1 MKAVKLSA
9 PRQASVVDEPAPTA
23 GPGEVV
29 IRIGATGLCGSDLS
43 TWLGH
48 HPFRRPPVVL
58 GHEAA
63 GTVVAVG
70 ADVTDIAPGT
80 RVALCPL
87 IACGRCD
94 SCRRG
99 QGNLCRNR
107 RVPGV
112 GWGGTYADFVVA
124 PADRAF
130 PVPDTVSMTAA
141 ALIEPAAV
149 ALRACRRAGI
159 GPGTRLGV
167 LGAGG
172 IGTMC
177 ALVANHLGADPIV
190 VTDVSGAKLARLAD
204 AVPVIAVPL
213 PGEDPVKAALS
224 ATAGEGLD
232 TVLVTAAAPG
242 VLDQAVAMTR
252 PGGTLVLVALP
263 GAPAPLDVDAC
274 AVRELSLHGT
284 YAYQDRDFADAVAMV
299 GDGMNVL
306 AALTH
311 ELPLD
316 EAPEIFEQIMAGLD
330 YTKIVFTND
339 RAAGY
344 PGNGLT
350 RGRQRIERPRQLRR
364 PGHEQ
369 RVTAGQRHRLD
380 AEPLPAREPD
390 PLRIH
395 HRLLLAVDVRD
406 ADVRPLGVVRH
417 RELVLRA
424 DPGQRPVHGLRR
436 AVAEQPLR
444 GLPGAHRPAE
454 GIRLPV
460 LRGHRSLG
468 RYPARLVRRGQN
480 AAGNGPGEQDRVGVL
495 PPLEQPGDHPPRAR
509 MGHDHGVLAAEG
521 GERHVDMVVPA
532 CRHVVDRQ
540 VDGDRVVAKAAQLGN
555 QQLPGPCPFERTVQ
569 EAEHRHRNHLW
580 SKRSVKSSINLTNDT
595 RI

>member
-1 MKAVKLSA
+1 MKAVKLQA
-9 PRQASVVDEPAPTA
+9 PRRASVVDEPAPVA

-29 IRIGATGLCGSDLS
+29 IRIDATGLCGSDLS

-63 GTVVAVG
+63 GTVVAIA
-70 ADVTDIAPGT
+70 ADVTSIAPGT

-87 IACGRCD
+87 IACGRCA

-99 QGNLCRNR
+99 QGNLCLDR

-112 GWGGTYADFVVA
+112 GWGGTYADFVTA

-130 PVPDTVSMTAA
+130 PVPDSVSMTAA

-159 GPGTRLGV
+159 GRGTRLGV

-177 ALVANHLGADPIV
+177 ALVADHLGAGPIV
-190 VTDVSGAKLARLAD
+190 VTDVSGAKLTRLAD
-204 AVPVIAVPL
+204 AVPVIPVPL
-213 PGEDPVKAALS
+213 PTEDPVQAALA

-232 TVLVTAAAPG
+232 AVLVTAAAPG

-252 PGGTLVLVALP
+252 SGGTLVLVALP

-284 YAYQDRDFADAVAMV
+284 YAYQDRDFADAAGLV

-311 ELPLD
+311 EVPLD
-316 EAPEIFEQIMAGLD
+316 RAPAMFEQIMAGLD

-339 RAAGY
+339 RADGY
-344 PGNGLT
+344 PVSGLA
-350 RGRQRIERPRQLRR
+350 RGRQRIERSRQLRR

-369 RVTAGQRHRLD
+369 RVATGHAQGFD
-380 AEPLPAREPD
+380 AEPLPARELD
-390 PLRIH
+390 PLWG
-395 HRLLLAVDVRD
+395 HRWLLLAVHVRD
-406 ADVRPLGVVRH
+406 ANIRPPGVVRH
-417 RELVLRA
+417 RQLVLRA
-424 DPGQRPVHGLRR
+424 DLRQRPVHGPRR
-436 AVAEQPLR
+436 AVVEQPLR
-444 GLPGAHRPAE
+444 DLPGADRPAE
-454 GIRLPV
+454 RVRLPG
-460 LRGHRSLG
+460 LRGHRSG
-468 RYPARLVRRGQN
+468 RWRPARLIGRGQD
-480 AAGNGPGEQDRVGVL
+480 AAGNGGGEQDHVGEL
-495 PPLEQPGDHPPRAR
+495 PPLEQPRDHSPRAR
-509 MGHDHGVLAAEG
+509 MRHHYRVLITEG
-521 GERHVDMVVPA
+521 LERHVDVVVPA
-532 CRHVVDRQ
+532 CCNVIDRQ
-540 VDGDRVVAKAAQLGN
+540 VDGDRIVTKLAQLRREE
-555 QQLPGPCPFERTVQ
+555 LPDPRPFECPVQ
-569 EAEHRHRNHLW
+569 QAEHSHQE
-580 SKRSVKSSINLTNDT
+580 SPPAVKSA
-595 RI
+595 

>member
-1 MKAVKLSA
+1 MKAVKLQA
-9 PRQASVVDEPAPTA
+9 PRQASVVEESAPVA

-63 GTVVAVG
+63 GTVVAV
-70 ADVTDIAPGT
+70 APDVTSIARGT

-87 IACGRCD
+87 IACGRCA
-94 SCRRG
+94 SCHRG
-99 QGNLCRNR
+99 QVNLCLSR

-112 GWGGTYADFVVA
+112 GWGGTYADFVIA

-130 PVPDTVSMTAA
+130 PVPDSVSMTAA

-149 ALRACRRAGI
+149 ALRACRRADV

-177 ALVANHLGADPIV
+177 ALVADHLGAGPIV
-190 VTDVSGAKLARLAD
+190 VTDVSGEKLDRLAD
-204 AVPVIAVPL
+204 AVPVIPVPL
-213 PGEDPVKAALS
+213 PGEDPVRAALA

-232 TVLVTAAAPG
+232 AVLVTAAAPG

-252 PGGTLVLVALP
+252 SGGTLVLVALP

-284 YAYQDRDFADAVAMV
+284 YAYTDRDFADAAGLV

-311 ELPLD
+311 EVPLD
-316 EAPEIFEQIMAGLD
+316 RAPAMFEQIMAGLD

-339 RAAGY
+339 PADGY
-344 PGNGLT
+344 PMSGLT
-350 RGRQRIERPRQLRR
+350 RERQRIECSRQLRR

-369 RVTAGQRHRLD
+369 RVPTGHADRFY
-380 AEPLPAREPD
+380 AEPLPARDLD
-390 PLRIH
+390 PLRGY
-395 HRLLLAVDVRD
+395 HRLLLTVDIRD
-406 ADVRPLGVVRH
+406 ANVRPLGVLRH
-417 RELVLRA
+417 RKLVLRA
-424 DPGQRPVHGLRR
+424 DLRQRPVHGPRR
-436 AVAEQPLR
+436 AVVEQPLR
-444 GLPGAHRPAE
+444 DLPGADRPAE
-454 GIRLPV
+454 RVRLPGS
-460 LRGHRSLG
+460 RGHRSDRG
-468 RYPARLVRRGQN
+468 RSARLIGRGQDPAR
-480 AAGNGPGEQDRVGVL
+480 NGGGEQDRVGEL
-495 PPLEQPGDHPPRAR
+495 PPLEQSRDHTP
-509 MGHDHGVLAAEG
+509 
-521 GERHVDMVVPA
+521 
-532 CRHVVDRQ
+532 
-540 VDGDRVVAKAAQLGN
+540 
-555 QQLPGPCPFERTVQ
+555 
-569 EAEHRHRNHLW
+569 
-580 SKRSVKSSINLTNDT
+580 
-595 RI
+595 